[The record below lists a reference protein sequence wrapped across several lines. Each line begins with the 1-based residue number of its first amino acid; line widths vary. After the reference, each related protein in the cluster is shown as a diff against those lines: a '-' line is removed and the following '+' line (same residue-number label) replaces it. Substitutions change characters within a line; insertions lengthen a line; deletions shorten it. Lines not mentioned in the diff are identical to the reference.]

1 MTNKVFEGLV
11 FVEGL
16 RELEAPP
23 GLLIPRSCYNTE
35 KKSLNK
41 MINQHYK
48 YKINEKYQY

>member
-16 RELEAPP
+16 LALEPPP

-48 YKINEKYQY
+48 YKIKEKYQY